1 MQMEMVSFYSVKIK
15 VMKAIIEN
23 GNTYKVTGERG
34 AFTITED
41 VKGKIK
47 MFQTSTIEIVEIDEM
62 PKAKIYKQQK
72 SSKEAIERNHKQYLA
87 KQREADFQDKY
98 LECQRSTKF

>member
-1 MQMEMVSFYSVKIK
+1 
-15 VMKAIIEN
+15 MKAIIEN

-47 MFQTSTIEIVEIDEM
+47 MFQTSTITIVDIEQM
-62 PKAKIYKQQK
+62 PIAKVYKNKK
-72 SSKEAIERNHKQYLA
+72 SSKETIERNHRQFLA

>member
-1 MQMEMVSFYSVKIK
+1 
-15 VMKAIIEN
+15 MKAIIEN

-41 VKGKIK
+41 VKGKVKI
-47 MFQTSTIEIVEIDEM
+47 FQTSTIEIIEIDEM
-62 PKAKIYKQQK
+62 PKEKVFKTRKAT
-72 SSKEAIERNHKQYLA
+72 KEQLERDYRNYQA
-87 KQREADFQDKY
+87 KQREADFQEKY